1 MKRKSAFTLIELL
14 VVIAII
20 AILAGMLLP
29 ALAKAKAKAQNIY
42 CANNL
47 KQLQLA
53 WHVYVTDHDDWFPPN
68 IAYVVNGRPTGVSNS
83 WVLGNAQ
90 YDTDIATLTNG
101 SLYGSIGHVKTFHC
115 PADRS
120 LVQKSQSQRRLRSYA
135 LEGWLNSRFYV
146 YGVRDDEGPFP
157 GFNFKR
163 RLSQITY
170 PGPAEVFG
178 FIDEQ
183 EESIDDGVFLIGAL
197 NYGVDSWSDVAA
209 DRHSQGANLSFID
222 GHVEHKHWL
231 SPKSFRGYNMTKTA
245 KGDLT
250 DLRWLQAKLPS
261 K

>member
-1 MKRKSAFTLIELL
+1 MKQRSAFTLIELL

-29 ALAKAKAKAQNIY
+29 ALAKAKGRAQNIY

-53 WHVYVTDHDDWFPPN
+53 WHIYVVDHDDWFPPN
-68 IAYVVNGRPTGVSNS
+68 IAYEVNGRPAGLSNS

-90 YDTDIATLTNG
+90 YDTNLATLTNG
-101 SLYGSIGHVKTFHC
+101 SLYGSIGSTKTFHC

-120 LVQKSQSQRRLRSYA
+120 VFQKAQSQPRLRSYA
-135 LEGWLNSRFYV
+135 LEGWLNPRFYV
-146 YGVRDDEGPFP
+146 YGVHETDGPDR
-157 GFNFKR
+157 GFNYKR
-163 RLSQITY
+163 RLSQISY

-183 EESIDDGVFLIGAL
+183 EQSIDDGVFFISEGGPE
-197 NYGVDSWSDVAA
+197 YTSWVDLPA
-209 DRHSQGANLSFID
+209 DRHAQGANLSFID

-231 SPKSFRGYNMTKTA
+231 SPKFFKGYIVEA
-245 KGDLT
+245 YGRDLT
-250 DLRWLQAKLPS
+250 DLQWLQAKLPS